1 MILWVFLLKCGIV
14 ALVMASSSSS
24 YNLEGEIS
32 SIPTSEVENTTTED
46 NFQQTIELLQ
56 VDAEELT
63 EEVSRSAEEVSFIAR
78 SVTKYVVRY
87 PKHHLCFL
95 FVF

>member
-1 MILWVFLLKCGIV
+1 MV
-14 ALVMASSSSS
+14 ALVMALSSSS

-32 SIPTSEVENTTTED
+32 SILTSEVENTTTED

-56 VDAEELT
+56 ADAEELT
-63 EEVSRSAEEVSFIAR
+63 KEVSCSAEEVSFIAR

-87 PKHHLCFL
+87 PKHHLYFL